1 MTLGRIGSAPA
12 EGRRKSRHEGVEG
25 KPHSCHAATPPST
38 LLPVP
43 LTVKPF
49 YASPS
54 SGPKRVF
61 HGDHLPN
68 PNAKDLS
75 PGNAAEVR
83 QGYCRYRHG

>member
-1 MTLGRIGSAPA
+1 MREWKANLT
-12 EGRRKSRHEGVEG
+12 
-25 KPHSCHAATPPST
+25 AAMPQRPR
-38 LLPVP
+38 LLYFPP

-54 SGPKRVF
+54 SWPKRVF